1 MQTLP
6 NTSFDVFVNSCT
18 LALQKLASNVVLTS
32 LSHTLFHSLHSP
44 RVTLREYVERI
55 VTYAPCT
62 VESFVVS
69 LVYLDRIAKIQGTLF
84 VNPRTIH
91 RLFLTSL
98 LLAAKYCDDVFFN
111 NKHYSRI
118 GGISGKEMN
127 ALELEFLFR
136 IKFECNVS
144 TAEFNRFS
152 HILYEPEPFF
162 PLLRCVHPTATEGCY
177 RPVTTQRNSIEPIVA
192 SVDRARW
199 Y

>member
-1 MQTLP
+1 MQSLP

-18 LALQKLASNVVLTS
+18 LALQNLASNVVLTS
-32 LSHTLFHSLHSP
+32 LNYTSFHSFYAP

-69 LVYLDRIAKIQGTLF
+69 LVYLNRIANFQGALF
-84 VNPRTIH
+84 INAHTIH

-118 GGISGKEMN
+118 GGISCKEMN

-144 TAEFNRFS
+144 AAEFNQFS
-152 HILYEPEPFF
+152 HILYEPESFY
-162 PLLRCVHPTATEGCY
+162 PLLRCVHPAVSEGCY
-177 RPVTTQRNSIEPIVA
+177 RSVVTQRNNIEPIVA
-192 SVDRARW
+192 SVHRARW